1 VARQL
6 ICGRHS
12 TGKGESDVKQVLRVT
27 IAVAVLATSISTATP
42 ASAEKPGGVLRMP
55 MITSPASMS
64 IHEES
69 TIAALGPMMGV
80 FNNLVMF
87 DQHVPQ
93 NSLES
98 IVPDLALSWSLSE
111 DGKDLTFKLRQGVKW
126 HDGTPFTAKDVK
138 CTWELISGAAT
149 EKLRVNPRK
158 SWYRNLDSVTV
169 DGDDDVTFHLKRPQ
183 TSFIALLASGWSPV
197 YPCHVAPRD
206 MRAHPIGTGPFKFV
220 EFKPNE
226 SVKVVRNPDYWK
238 PGRPH
243 LDAIEYTIMPTPATA
258 ILAFAA
264 GKFDRSWQGIM
275 SIPLMKQLKDQ
286 EPHAECT
293 IVPWNIP
300 RQMLVNR
307 SKPPFDNAELRRAM
321 VLTVDRQ
328 AFIDILSDG
337 QGEIGGA
344 MMPPPAGS
352 WGMPPE
358 LLQTLPG
365 YGSDIAKNRAEAR
378 EIMKKLGY
386 GPDKRLAVTLT
397 TRNAPAYRD
406 PAVLMIDQ
414 LKEIYIDGT
423 LNAIDTTQWYPT
435 VMRKDYTIGLTVS
448 ENGLDDPDQQFYE
461 NFSCSA
467 ERNYTGYCSAEVDKL
482 IDRQSSEPDTGKRK
496 QIVWEIERKLA
507 EDAARPALFYPK
519 SAACWQPYFKGHTMM
534 VNGNYNGWRFED
546 AWLDK

>member
-1 VARQL
+1 MRREGWRQM
-6 ICGRHS
+6 
-12 TGKGESDVKQVLRVT
+12 KAKLRSM
-27 IAVAVLATSISTATP
+27 AVACGALASLSMYEP
-42 ASAEKPGGVLRMP
+42 ALAEKPGGVLRMP

-93 NSLES
+93 NSLNS
-98 IVPDLALSWSLSE
+98 IVPDLASNWSWSE
-111 DGKDLTFKLRQGVKW
+111 DGKELSFKLRQGVKW
-126 HDGTPFTAKDVK
+126 HDGKPFTAKDVK
-138 CTWELISGAAT
+138 CTWDLIAGKSN
-149 EKLRVNPRK
+149 EKFRVNPRK
-158 SWYRNLDSVTV
+158 AWYRNLEEVIPN
-169 DGDDDVTFHLKRPQ
+169 GDHEVTFRLNRPQ

-197 YPCHVAPRD
+197 YPCHVPPRD
-206 MRAHPIGTGPFKFV
+206 MRTQPIGTGPFKFV
-220 EFKPNE
+220 EYKPNE
-226 SVKVVRNPDYWK
+226 SVKVTRNPDYWK
-238 PGRPH
+238 PGRPY
-243 LDAIEYTIMPTPATA
+243 LDAIEYTLMSTPATA

-264 GKFDRSWQGIM
+264 GKFDRAWQGIM
-275 SIPLMKQLKDQ
+275 SIPLMKQLKDH
-286 EPHAECT
+286 EPNAQCT
-293 IVPWNIP
+293 VVPWNIP

-307 SKPPFDNAELRRAM
+307 SKPPFDNPELRRAM
-321 VLTVDRQ
+321 VLTLDRR

-344 MMPPPAGS
+344 MMPPPGGS

-358 LLQTLPG
+358 VLQTLPS
-365 YGSDIAKNRAEAR
+365 YGSDVAKNRAEAR
-378 EIMKKLGY
+378 ETMKKLGY
-386 GPDKRLAVTLT
+386 GPDKRLSVTVT

-406 PAVLMIDQ
+406 PAVLLIDQ

-423 LNAIDTTQWYPT
+423 LNSIDTAQWYPT
-435 VMRKDYTIGLTVS
+435 VMRKDYTVGLTVS

-461 NFSCSA
+461 NFSCGA
-467 ERNYTGYCSAEVDKL
+467 ERNYTGYCSAEVDQL
-482 IDRQSSEPDTGKRK
+482 IDRQSSEADTGKRK

-507 EDAARPALFYPK
+507 EDAARPALFYPM
-519 SAACWQPYFKGHTMM
+519 SGACWQPYFKGHTMM

>member
-1 VARQL
+1 LAAAAGLLASLCASER
-6 ICGRHS
+6 
-12 TGKGESDVKQVLRVT
+12 
-27 IAVAVLATSISTATP
+27 VLAQ
-42 ASAEKPGGVLRMP
+42 KPGGVLRMP
-55 MITSPASMS
+55 AITSPASMS

-69 TIAALGPMMGV
+69 TIATLGPMMGV

-98 IVPDLALSWSLSE
+98 IVADLASSWSWSE
-111 DGKDLTFKLRQGVKW
+111 DGKELTFKLREGVKW
-126 HDGTPFTAKDVK
+126 HDGKPFTAADVK
-138 CTWELISGAAT
+138 CTWELISGTAA
-149 EKLRVNPRK
+149 EKFRVNPRK
-158 SWYRNLDSVTV
+158 SWYRNLDAVTTN
-169 DGDDDVTFHLKRPQ
+169 GDHEVSFHLKRPQ
-183 TSFIALLASGWSPV
+183 ASFIALLASGWSPV
-197 YPCHVAPRD
+197 YPCHVSPRD
-206 MRAHPIGTGPFKFV
+206 MRQHPIGTGPFKFV

-226 SVKVVRNPDYWK
+226 SIKVTRNPDYWK
-238 PGRPH
+238 PGRPY
-243 LDAIEYTIMPTPATA
+243 LDGIEYTLMSTPATA
-258 ILAFAA
+258 ILAFTA
-264 GKFDRSWQGIM
+264 GKFDRAWQGIM

-286 EPHAECT
+286 VPNAECT
-293 IVPWNIP
+293 VVPWNIP

-307 SKPPFDNAELRRAM
+307 SKPPFDNADLRRAM
-321 VLTVDRQ
+321 VLTLDRR

-358 LLQTLPG
+358 VLQTLPG
-365 YGSDIAKNRAEAR
+365 FGADVAANRSEAR

-386 GPDKRLAVTLT
+386 GPDKRLAVTVT

-406 PAVLMIDQ
+406 AAVLLIDQ
-414 LKEIYIDGT
+414 VKEIYIDGT

-435 VMRKDYTIGLTVS
+435 VMRKDYTVGLTVS

-461 NFSCSA
+461 NFSCGA
-467 ERNYTGYCSAEVDKL
+467 ERNYTGYCSAEVDQL
-482 IDRQSSEPDTGKRK
+482 IDRQSSEPDTAKRK

-507 EDAARPALFYPK
+507 EDAARPALFYPM

>member
-1 VARQL
+1 MKTNPWSFAAAGGL
-6 ICGRHS
+6 
-12 TGKGESDVKQVLRVT
+12 
-27 IAVAVLATSISTATP
+27 LAALSLCEP
-42 ASAEKPGGVLRMP
+42 AQAEKQGGVLRMP

-93 NSLES
+93 NSLDS
-98 IVPDLALSWSLSE
+98 IVPDLASSWYVSE
-111 DGKDLTFKLRQGVKW
+111 DGKELTFKLRPGVKW
-126 HDGTPFTAKDVK
+126 HDGKPFTANDVK
-138 CTWELISGAAT
+138 CTWDLIAGKSS
-149 EKLRVNPRK
+149 EKFRVNPRK
-158 SWYRNLDSVTV
+158 SWYSNLEEVTV
-169 DGDDDVTFHLKRPQ
+169 GGAHEVTFRLKRPQ

-197 YPCHVAPRD
+197 YPCHVSPRD
-206 MRAHPIGTGPFKFV
+206 MRTRPIGTGPFKFV

-226 SVKVVRNPDYWK
+226 SVRVTRNPDYWK
-238 PGRPH
+238 PGRPY
-243 LDAIEYTIMPTPATA
+243 LDAIEYALMSTPSTA

-264 GKFDRSWQGIM
+264 GKFDRAWQGIM

-286 EPHAECT
+286 VPNAECT
-293 IVPWNIP
+293 VVPWNIP
-300 RQMLVNR
+300 RQLIVNR
-307 SKPPFDNAELRRAM
+307 GKPPFDNPELRRAI
-321 VLTVDRQ
+321 VLTLDRRT
-328 AFIDILSDG
+328 FIDILSDG
-337 QGEIGGA
+337 QGEVGGA
-344 MMPPPAGS
+344 MMPPPGGS

-358 LLQTLPG
+358 MLQTLPG

-386 GPDKRLAVTLT
+386 GPDKRLSVTLT

-406 PAVLMIDQ
+406 PAVLLIDQ

-435 VMRKDYTIGLTVS
+435 VMRKDYAIGLTVS

-461 NFSCSA
+461 NFSCGA
-467 ERNYTGYCSAEVDKL
+467 ERNYTGYCNAEVDQL
-482 IDRQSSEPDTGKRK
+482 IDRQSSEPDTGKRR
-496 QIVWEIERKLA
+496 QIVWEIERRLA
-507 EDAARPALFYPK
+507 EDAARPALFYPM